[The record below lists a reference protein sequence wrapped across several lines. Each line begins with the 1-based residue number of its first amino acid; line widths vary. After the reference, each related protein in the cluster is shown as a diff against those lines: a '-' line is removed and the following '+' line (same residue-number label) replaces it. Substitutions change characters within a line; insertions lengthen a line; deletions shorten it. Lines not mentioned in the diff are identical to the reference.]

1 MPLYYSMSLGAGET
15 TIQRVRARDPR
26 ELDGRAHPGSL
37 EDMAEITHQ
46 SIRNIDDRRGEPTQ
60 PLAERDARTRSQER
74 VIARV
79 QLVVGDGTT
88 SGESGNGTTSRSFPY
103 EVAP

>member
-1 MPLYYSMSLGAGET
+1 
-15 TIQRVRARDPR
+15 
-26 ELDGRAHPGSL
+26 
-37 EDMAEITHQ
+37 
-46 SIRNIDDRRGEPTQ
+46 
-60 PLAERDARTRSQER
+60 
-74 VIARV
+74 V